1 MEAIDS
7 TVLARRPVGVY
18 PQAVIE
24 RVRITA
30 ETTAINYAARFGY
43 PGRTLANYLDQLGG
57 WDGHI
62 DDPFGTRPWISLRAF
77 DGADPGLFLKLMFS
91 VPQIPGD
98 DFPPVYGDAVI
109 LAEYDLPEGTVIPR

>member
-1 MEAIDS
+1 M
-7 TVLARRPVGVY
+7 
-18 PQAVIE
+18 IE

-62 DDPFGTRPWISLRAF
+62 DDPFGARP
-77 DGADPGLFLKLMFS
+77 
-91 VPQIPGD
+91 
-98 DFPPVYGDAVI
+98 
-109 LAEYDLPEGTVIPR
+109 